1 MKLTLRYMNVQD
13 IPQVIAIDRLSFDLP
28 WSERS
33 YAYEINEANYSHMV
47 VLEKDYETERPHGW
61 RRWMPRLNGRH
72 NTRGI
77 VGYGGL
83 WNIMAEAHI
92 STIAVHPDY
101 RGRGWGEILLAGMV
115 QRSITLQAGFV
126 VLEVRVSNTS
136 AQHLYRKYE
145 FQTITVKPKYYRNN
159 NEDAY
164 DMRLDLSR
172 PNIKVRFAERFS
184 SLHTTHPF
192 EDYYSTI
199 LPPLKQASDG
209 A

>member
-13 IPQVIAIDRLSFDLP
+13 IPQVVAIDRLSFDLP

-33 YAYEINEANYSHMV
+33 YIYEINEANYSHMV
-47 VLEKDYETERPHGW
+47 VLEKNFEPERPRGW
-61 RRWMPRLNGRH
+61 LRWMPRLNGRH
-72 NTRGI
+72 SGTRI

-92 STIAVHPDY
+92 STIAVHPDF
-101 RGRGWGEILLAGMV
+101 RGRGWGEVLLAGMV

-136 AQHLYRKYE
+136 AQSLYRKYD
-145 FQTITVKPKYYRNN
+145 FQTVTVKPKYYRNN

-172 PNIKVRFAERFS
+172 PGVKQRFAESFAA
-184 SLHTTHPF
+184 LHTLHPF
-192 EDYYSTI
+192 DDYYSTI